1 MDTDQITLLNL
12 DCDQNVSSRPK
23 SKKQVAQRHHW
34 RGPERDD
41 EAEHQWMPQEF
52 VDKGRPEANLFM
64 LRSTQ
69 VEIDL
74 PQPEELKVVDKESGQ
89 QHECPPESKKS
100 PQDSPSD

>member
-1 MDTDQITLLNL
+1 MDTDQIPLLNL
-12 DCDQNVSSRPK
+12 DRDQNVGSRPK
-23 SKKQVAQRHHW
+23 SKEQVAQRHSR

-52 VDKGRPEANLFM
+52 VDKGRSEANLFM

-74 PQPEELKVVDKESGQ
+74 PQPEEFKVVDKESSQ
-89 QHECPPESKKS
+89 QHECPAKSKKS